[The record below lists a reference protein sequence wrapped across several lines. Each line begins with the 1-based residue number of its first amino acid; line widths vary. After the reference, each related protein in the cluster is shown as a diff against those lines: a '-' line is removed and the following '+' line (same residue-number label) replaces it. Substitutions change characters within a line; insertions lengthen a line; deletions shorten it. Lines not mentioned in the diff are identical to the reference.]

1 MTSKIQELRRDFSF
15 DSKSKM
21 VLLLSFATDE
31 MIKEVQKNPEVW
43 FMDVT
48 SGANIQKRDL
58 FIMVVRKPDGT
69 CFMGNVTLIPSGKV
83 QSMCNI
89 YCSVPRANN
98 VYHNRSVVGIPANY
112 TNNFS

>member
-69 CFMGNVTLIPSGKV
+69 CFYV
-83 QSMCNI
+83 QFI
-89 YCSVPRANN
+89 Y
-98 VYHNRSVVGIPANY
+98 GLMLL
-112 TNNFS
+112 TNNCVSQQVSRGYSG